1 MNDTKELHFSNSVI
15 AVPLLFVLS
24 LWVVFW
30 LEVKLGIRFSN
41 YGIYPQQLS
50 GLRGVLL
57 SPFIHGDIAHLY
69 NNSLPLLVLLAAL
82 RYFYKEDTFWVIG
95 LGIISS
101 GLITWIIGRPSYH
114 IGASGL
120 IYVLVSFIFFKG
132 VKSKHYRLVALSLF
146 VVMVY
151 GGLVWYIF
159 PSVQS
164 HISWEGHLGGFITGF
179 VFSFIFKSVS
189 VNNDRKYEW
198 EQEDYDPSQ
207 DRFMQHFD
215 EKGNFIEL
223 PEQTTTGEV
232 EVTYDFKPKETED

>member
-1 MNDTKELHFSNSVI
+1 MNDLKELHFSNSVI

-82 RYFYKEDTFWVIG
+82 RYFYKEDTFWVIS

-215 EKGNFIEL
+215 ENGYFIEL
-223 PEQTTTGEV
+223 PEQTTTGEI